1 MTSKHAHKDRRSYSR
16 LETVI
21 LSILFFVFLIL
32 ALTTS
37 YLIFRYKILA
47 FRNYNYY
54 IIGIL
59 ALLAILIGFLLFR
72 GKAFVLN
79 LVLSSLA
86 ISVLLVALFQTSFAL
101 DIYKKISRSK
111 SMKNGQSINASTDK
125 DMSERSFNIYVSGID
140 TYGSVKNVSRSDVNV
155 IVTVNN
161 ASNKVLLTTTP
172 RDTYL
177 QIADGGKNEFD
188 KLTHSG
194 IYGIEA
200 SIHTLEKLYG
210 IVLDHYVRLNF
221 TSFLKLV
228 DLVGGIDVDNE
239 QTFSDRGYT
248 FPKGKVHLDSKKALV
263 FVRARYTLK
272 DGDKDRG
279 RNHERVIEALIRK
292 LDSKDA
298 LSNYKEILTHM
309 SDSIQTDIPLDVLM
323 DMVNARMNSGASYQI
338 ESQDLQGRGVMGL
351 PSHAMP
357 ESKLYMM
364 EIDKDS
370 LDKVSRKIKDT
381 YNEK

>member
-1 MTSKHAHKDRRSYSR
+1 
-16 LETVI
+16 
-21 LSILFFVFLIL
+21 
-32 ALTTS
+32 
-37 YLIFRYKILA
+37 
-47 FRNYNYY
+47 
-54 IIGIL
+54 
-59 ALLAILIGFLLFR
+59 
-72 GKAFVLN
+72 
-79 LVLSSLA
+79 
-86 ISVLLVALFQTSFAL
+86 
-101 DIYKKISRSK
+101 
-111 SMKNGQSINASTDK
+111 MKNGQSINASTDK
-125 DMSERSFNIYVSGID
+125 DISERSFNIYVSGID

-161 ASNKVLLTTTP
+161 VSNKVLLTTTP

-200 SIHTLEKLYG
+200 SIHTLENLYG

-228 DLVGGIDVDNE
+228 DLVGGIDVNNE

-248 FPKGKVHLDSKKALV
+248 FPKGKVHLDSNKALV

-298 LSNYKEILTHM
+298 LSNYKEILTNM

-323 DMVNARMNSGASYQI
+323 DMVNARMNSSASYQI

-370 LDKVSRKIKDT
+370 LDKVSRRIKDT